1 MSTDVAP
8 AAGPA
13 VTANHDGAPP
23 ATEEEAGFKVFAGN
37 LAYATKDEGLRA
49 FFAPVADD
57 VLSAH
62 VIQRGSRSAGYGFV
76 ALSTLAAAEKAVAE
90 LNKQELDGRSVIVE
104 IAKPSEEKN
113 KDRGER
119 RSPKKRVGRRG
130 GKAPPGEVTEAEANG
145 EELSDK
151 IEATAE
157 SGAEAPAPVKPKK
170 AKKSVSTAPPPLPS
184 RALENAPSCIFT
196 DASPLLLLS
205 VAAQKPRRRTRKPA
219 ADSQSATANEA
230 AVSAAEGTTENGVVP
245 TEGEGEKKPRAKRV
259 PRPPRAP
266 RAEGEAPAG
275 EPSKNMLF
283 VANLAFDVDDAALSE
298 IFTNEG
304 ITVVSAR
311 VVRRRWGQPR
321 RSKGYGFVDVGTEE
335 QQQKAIEATQGKEI
349 SGRAIAVKIAVNSA
363 HRENGV
369 VEEEAAHV
377 EETVDKKEAS
387 PEPEAVVVAS

>member
-1 MSTDVAP
+1 MSTDVVPAAAP
-8 AAGPA
+8 A
-13 VTANHDGAPP
+13 VNANTDGAPSFH
-23 ATEEEAGFKVFAGN
+23 EEEAGFKVFAGN

-76 ALSTLAAAEKAVAE
+76 ALSTMAAAEKAVAE

-113 KDRGER
+113 RDRGER
-119 RSPKKRVGRRG
+119 RFNKKRVGRRG

-145 EELSDK
+145 EEFSDK

-157 SGAEAPAPVKPKK
+157 SGAEAPAPAKPKR
-170 AKKSVSTAPPPLPS
+170 AKKS
-184 RALENAPSCIFT
+184 
-196 DASPLLLLS
+196 
-205 VAAQKPRRRTRKPA
+205 KPRRRNRKPA
-219 ADSQSATANEA
+219 ADGQNATANEA
-230 AVSAAEGTTENGVVP
+230 AAPATEGNAENGIA
-245 TEGEGEKKPRAKRV
+245 TADGERKPRAKRA

-283 VANLAFDVDDAALSE
+283 VANLAFDVDDATLGE
-298 IFTNEG
+298 IFTSEG
-304 ITVVSAR
+304 INVVSAR

-321 RSKGYGFVDVGTEE
+321 RSKGYGFVDVGGEEE
-335 QQQKAIEATQGKEI
+335 QTKAIEATQGKEVA
-349 SGRAIAVKIAVNSA
+349 GRVIAVKIAVNSA
-363 HRENGV
+363 PHENGIA
-369 VEEEAAHV
+369 EEEEGAHI
-377 EETVDKKEAS
+377 EETTDKREAT
-387 PEPEAVVVAS
+387 PEPAAAS